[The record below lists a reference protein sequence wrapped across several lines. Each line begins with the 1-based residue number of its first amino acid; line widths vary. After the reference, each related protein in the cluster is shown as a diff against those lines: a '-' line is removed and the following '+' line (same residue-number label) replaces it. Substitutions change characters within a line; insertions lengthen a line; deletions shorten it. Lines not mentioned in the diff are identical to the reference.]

1 MKQLAMLLR
10 QVGRNYRQTW
20 GTQIMTLLTVV
31 LSVLIFSFF
40 FLVYMNMLRASDRLG
55 DDIRIIVYLDEEP
68 VPELRPQIERK
79 VREFSEVDRIVFVSR
94 QEAYNRLAK
103 QLGNDRDVLAD
114 LGPSFLPPSIEVYPQ
129 KNLKNLARIEEF
141 ARYLHTLPGAAKV
154 QYGHGWLQR
163 FSYFTNLLQII
174 VVMSGALLILSMTFI
189 VSYTIR
195 LTVIARQEELEILRL
210 LGASSFYIRGPLLVE
225 GILQGLLG
233 SGLGLY
239 ALYLLF
245 HWIAQKFSGPG
256 LLNLFDFRFFSPLMM
271 AIILMV
277 SVLLCAAGT
286 TFSIRRFLRI

>member
-1 MKQLAMLLR
+1 MKQLGTLLR
-10 QVGRNYRQTW
+10 QVARNLGQTW
-20 GTQIMTLLTVV
+20 GTQLMTLLTVV

-55 DDIRIIVYLDEEP
+55 DDIRLIVYLDSEP

-79 VREFSEVDRIVFVSR
+79 IREFSEVDKIVFVSR
-94 QEAYNRLAK
+94 QEAYNRLSK

-114 LGPSFLPPSIEVYPQ
+114 LGPAFLPPSIEVFPK

-163 FSYFTNLLQII
+163 FSYFTNLLQIV

-195 LTVIARQEELEILRL
+195 LTVIARQEELEVLRL

-225 GILQGLLG
+225 GMLQGFLG

-245 HWIAQKFSGPG
+245 HWTAQKFSGPG
-256 LLNLFDFRFFSPLMM
+256 LLNLFDFRFFSPMLLG
-271 AIILMV
+271 IILAV
-277 SVLLCAAGT
+277 SVLLCAART
-286 TFSIRRFLRI
+286 TISIRKFLRV

>member
-20 GTQIMTLLTVV
+20 GTQLMTLLTVV

>member
-1 MKQLAMLLR
+1 MKALGMILR
-10 QVGRNYRQTW
+10 QAGRNYRQTW
-20 GTQIMTLLTVV
+20 GTQLMTLLTVV

-55 DDIRIIVYLDEEP
+55 DDIRLIVYLDSEP
-68 VPELRPQIERK
+68 VPELQPQIGRK
-79 VREFSEVDRIVFVSR
+79 IREFSEVEKIVFVSR

-103 QLGNDRDVLAD
+103 QLGSDRDVLAD
-114 LGPSFLPPSIEVYPQ
+114 LGPGFLPPSIEVFPK

-174 VVMSGALLILSMTFI
+174 VLMSGGLLILSMTFI

-210 LGASSFYIRGPLLVE
+210 LGASSFYVRGPLLIE
-225 GILQGLLG
+225 GMLQGLLG

-239 ALYLLF
+239 SLYLLF
-245 HWIAQKFSGPG
+245 HWIAHKFSGPG
-256 LLNLFDFRFFSPLMM
+256 LLNLFDFRFFSPMM
-271 AIILMV
+271 VAIILGV

-286 TFSIRRFLRI
+286 IISIRKFLRI

>member
-20 GTQIMTLLTVV
+20 GTQLMTLLTVV

-79 VREFSEVDRIVFVSR
+79 IREFSEVDRIAFVSR

-129 KNLKNLARIEEF
+129 KNLKNLARVEEF

-174 VVMSGALLILSMTFI
+174 VLMSGALLILSMTFI